1 MKFGIYSNVTRDLDG
16 NAGIKLAN
24 FLVKNNIEF
33 ALCADLSISNLP
45 YVYYSNEDLAQN
57 CDIVIVLGGDG
68 TVLHYGKI
76 CAKYNTPIFAVNV
89 GRVGF
94 LSECDTTSM
103 FDNILKIINGKYFLE
118 KRNLLKVDLGIKHYY
133 ALNDCIITRD
143 VHNSLI
149 ELDYYVNDT
158 WVTHIRG
165 DALVIATPTG
175 STAYSLSGGGPI
187 VAPDVKGILITP
199 ICPYTLFSRPLIVG
213 QDNIITVKIKPNC
226 IGYINIDGEDILNLK
241 GGEIINVSKADV
253 KLDFVRMTTSSF
265 YTKISKKNKT
275 MEME

>member
-1 MKFGIYSNVTRDLDG
+1 MKFGIYSNITRDIKG
-16 NAGIKLAN
+16 KAGIDLAE
-24 FLVKNNIEF
+24 FLLKNNIDF
-33 ALCADLSISNLP
+33 ALCDELSFSNIKCD
-45 YVYYSNEDLAQN
+45 YYSNENLAIN
-57 CDIVIVLGGDG
+57 CDLVVVFGGDG

-76 CAKYNTPIFAVNV
+76 CAKHNTPMFAVNV

-94 LSECDTTSM
+94 LSECDLSNL
-103 FDNILKIINGKYFLE
+103 FENIIKINNGDYLIE
-118 KRNLLKVDLGIKHYY
+118 KRNLLKVDLGDKNYY

-158 WVTHIRG
+158 WVSHIRG

-213 QDNIITVKIKPNC
+213 QENIVTIKTKPKC

-241 GGEIINVSKADV
+241 GGEVIKISKADV
-253 KLDFVRMTTSSF
+253 KVNFIRMKENGF
-265 YTKISKKNKT
+265 YEKISKKNKT
-275 MEME
+275 MQME